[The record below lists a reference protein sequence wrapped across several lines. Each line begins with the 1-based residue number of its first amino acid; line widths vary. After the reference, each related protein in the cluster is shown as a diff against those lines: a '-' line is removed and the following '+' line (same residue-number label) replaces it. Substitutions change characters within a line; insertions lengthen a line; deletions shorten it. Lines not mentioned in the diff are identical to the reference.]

1 VDAIQLDVTGKV
13 EVLEETIKY
22 IFIHTGRQSPVVIT
36 RLARLTQDSQT
47 VECGIFIREYTKHGF
62 TGNGI

>member
-1 VDAIQLDVTGKV
+1 
-13 EVLEETIKY
+13 
-22 IFIHTGRQSPVVIT
+22 
-36 RLARLTQDSQT
+36 LARLIQDSQT